1 MPDIVVTWAG
11 EPVGRLSCTQEFA
24 DAVAS
29 ALLDGRR
36 LELSG
41 GFLKPQSP
49 AKPTL
54 VEFVVS
60 PLFAPPTD
68 AK

>member
-11 EPVGRLSCTQEFA
+11 EPVGRLSCTQKFA
-24 DAVAS
+24 DAIAS
-29 ALLDGRR
+29 VLLDGVRV
-36 LELSG
+36 ELSG
-41 GFLKPQSP
+41 GFVKPP
-49 AKPTL
+49 APVPLTL

-60 PLFAPPTD
+60 PLPAPPTD